1 MCRYLSRGQV
11 TGGGKLHRKKCP
23 FLKATDKSS
32 IHSKKRFMPMKQVF
46 TPKKMRPSAQ
56 TIYFIKQI
64 AYSYHTM
71 VQNGKLKVC
80 YPN

>member
-1 MCRYLSRGQV
+1 MPVLK
-11 TGGGKLHRKKCP
+11 TNNKKYYSN
-23 FLKATDKSS
+23 KKIHAYEAS
-32 IHSKKRFMPMKQVF
+32 IYTKENG
-46 TPKKMRPSAQ
+46 PSAQ

>member
-1 MCRYLSRGQV
+1 
-11 TGGGKLHRKKCP
+11 
-23 FLKATDKSS
+23 
-32 IHSKKRFMPMKQVF
+32 MKQVF

-56 TIYFIKQI
+56 TIYFIKI

>member
-1 MCRYLSRGQV
+1 
-11 TGGGKLHRKKCP
+11 
-23 FLKATDKSS
+23 
-32 IHSKKRFMPMKQVF
+32 MKQVF

-64 AYSYHTM
+64 AYSYHAM

>member
-1 MCRYLSRGQV
+1 
-11 TGGGKLHRKKCP
+11 
-23 FLKATDKSS
+23 
-32 IHSKKRFMPMKQVF
+32 MKQVF
-46 TPKKMRPSAQ
+46 TPKKTQ

>member
-1 MCRYLSRGQV
+1 
-11 TGGGKLHRKKCP
+11 
-23 FLKATDKSS
+23 
-32 IHSKKRFMPMKQVF
+32 MPMKQVF

-80 YPN
+80 YPNLKKKKDENNDIPFVALSQLH

>member
-1 MCRYLSRGQV
+1 MPVLK
-11 TGGGKLHRKKCP
+11 TNNKKYYSN
-23 FLKATDKSS
+23 KKIHAYEAS
-32 IHSKKRFMPMKQVF
+32 IYTKENE
-46 TPKKMRPSAQ
+46 TSAQ

>member
-1 MCRYLSRGQV
+1 
-11 TGGGKLHRKKCP
+11 
-23 FLKATDKSS
+23 
-32 IHSKKRFMPMKQVF
+32 MKQVF
-46 TPKKMRPSAQ
+46 TPKKMRLSAQ